1 MLQSL
6 SLSLSMKNI
15 KGIAWGSRVPAE
27 GTGAE
32 YLLQGRARTVLSPCT
47 KTPTWPLDTKSQR
60 IGQAR
65 RCPQEQ
71 DGSGSRVPGKLC

>member
-32 YLLQGRARTVLSPCT
+32 YLFQGRAQTVLSPCT

-60 IGQAR
+60 TGQAR